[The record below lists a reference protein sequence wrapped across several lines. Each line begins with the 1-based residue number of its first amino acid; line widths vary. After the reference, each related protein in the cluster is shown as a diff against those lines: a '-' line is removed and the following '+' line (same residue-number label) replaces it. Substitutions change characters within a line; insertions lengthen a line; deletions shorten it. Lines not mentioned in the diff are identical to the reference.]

1 MIFNL
6 LLEENEKKEIG
17 DVTDAED
24 GIPDILM
31 LITTKL
37 LELLQQNIDSLN
49 IPNILKKALKK
60 LKKTYIYTKK
70 MQRKRFTAAAKRHY
84 SLRANPARAAVAA
97 AAARAQAAT
106 AAPPAA
112 AGAAAGA
119 SVARP
124 APKGRRGRPR
134 RQVVGVNNIEG
145 RVRNK
150 RFIIKRLL
158 PQPRNIEV
166 KKRGVVVR
174 RMVGRRETIFPAEIR
189 RAYY

>member
-1 MIFNL
+1 
-6 LLEENEKKEIG
+6 
-17 DVTDAED
+17 
-24 GIPDILM
+24 M
-31 LITTKL
+31 LIATKIF
-37 LELLQQNIDSLN
+37 ELLQQNIDSLD
-49 IPNILKKALKK
+49 IPKIFKKVLKK
-60 LKKTYIYTKK
+60 LKELIFKQQKNAEKEIHSSSQETLFVEGES
-70 MQRKRFTAAAKRHY
+70 RE
-84 SLRANPARAAVAA
+84 RAAVAA

-150 RFIIKRLL
+150 RFKIKRLL

-174 RMVGRRETIFPAEIR
+174 RMVGRKETIFPAEIR